1 MNRIMKRAIRL
12 LIMVVCGMLTGCYVV
27 DFARPEGK
35 PSNQWVYDIYR
46 QIEIKRSNAAD
57 VLMLFGTP
65 DFALLSQSKS
75 AVVLAGQKKKGY
87 KMWFDMVSF
96 EENALIANRKYVFIS
111 DEKPRQL
118 FVEPW
123 EGVYFDCQM
132 VLPKKI
138 LDEPYANENSRRIAI
153 LEQVGENARTDTADV
168 GIDNRDIVIC
178 GMIIG
183 QALDKAGVEFD
194 DSPALASRLSEPKGF
209 EFQHPGYKT
218 GRLFM
223 NIDGDV
229 VMLKLRLGSFAKKL
243 KVSFEMPL
251 KTD

>member
-1 MNRIMKRAIRL
+1 VKTIRL
-12 LIMVVCGMLTGCYVV
+12 LILVICGLAAGCAVV
-27 DFARPEGK
+27 DFVKPEGK

-46 QIEIKRSNAAD
+46 QIEVKKSNAAD

-96 EENALIANRKYVFIS
+96 EENDLIANRKYVFIS

-123 EGVYFDCQM
+123 EGVYYDCQM

-138 LDEPYANENSRRIAI
+138 LDEPYANENARRIAI
-153 LEQVGENARTDTADV
+153 LKQVSEDTQRDTADV
-168 GIDNRDIVIC
+168 GIDNKDIAVC

-183 QALDKAGVEFD
+183 QALDTAGVEFD
-194 DSPALASRLSEPKGF
+194 ESPALASRLTEPKGF
-209 EFQHPGYKT
+209 EFQHRSYKT

-223 NIDGDV
+223 YIDDDV
-229 VMLKLRLGSFAKKL
+229 VTLKLRLGSFAKKL
-243 KVSFEMPL
+243 KISFEMPL

>member
-1 MNRIMKRAIRL
+1 MMVKAIRL
-12 LIMVVCGMLTGCYVV
+12 IILTVCGMVAGCSVV
-27 DFARPEGK
+27 EFAKPEGR

-46 QIEIKRSNAAD
+46 QIEVKKSNAAD
-57 VLMLFGTP
+57 VLMLFGRP

-75 AVVLAGQKKKGY
+75 AIALAGEKKKGY
-87 KMWFDMVSF
+87 KMWFDMVCF
-96 EENALIANRKYVFIS
+96 EENELIANRKYVFIS

-123 EGVYFDCQM
+123 EGVYYDCQM

-138 LDEPYANENSRRIAI
+138 LDEPYATENARRIAI
-153 LEQVGENARTDTADV
+153 LKQVGEDSRRDTADV
-168 GIDNRDIVIC
+168 GADNKDIAIC
-178 GMIIG
+178 GMVVG
-183 QALDKAGVEFD
+183 QAIDTAGVKLDE
-194 DSPALASRLSEPKGF
+194 SPALAQRLTEPKGF

-223 NIDGDV
+223 NIDGDIV
-229 VMLKLRLGSFAKKL
+229 TLKLRLGSFAKKL
-243 KVSFEMPL
+243 KVSFERPL

>member
-1 MNRIMKRAIRL
+1 
-12 LIMVVCGMLTGCYVV
+12 MLAGCYVA
-27 DFARPEGK
+27 DFVKPEGR

-46 QIEIKRSNAAD
+46 QIEVKKSNAAD
-57 VLMLFGTP
+57 VLMLFDRP

-75 AVVLAGQKKKGY
+75 IIVLAGEKKKGY
-87 KMWFDMVSF
+87 KMWFDMVCF
-96 EENALIANRKYVFIS
+96 EENDLYALRKYVFIS

-123 EGVYFDCQM
+123 EGVYYDCQM
-132 VLPKKI
+132 VLAAKI
-138 LDEPYANENSRRIAI
+138 LEEPYADENARRIAI
-153 LEQVGENARTDTADV
+153 LKQVGEDSRRDTADV
-168 GIDNRDIVIC
+168 GADNKDIAIC

-183 QALDKAGVEFD
+183 QAIDTAMVNLDE
-194 DSPALASRLSEPKGF
+194 SPALASQLTEPKGF
-209 EFQHPGYKT
+209 EFEHPGYKT

-229 VMLKLRLGSFAKKL
+229 VTLKLRLGSFAKK
-243 KVSFEMPL
+243 VYVTFEKPL

>member
-1 MNRIMKRAIRL
+1 MQVKTIRL
-12 LIMVVCGMLTGCYVV
+12 LTLAFCGMLTGCYVV
-27 DFARPEGK
+27 DFAKPEGK

-87 KMWFDMVSF
+87 KMWFDMVCF
-96 EENALIANRKYVFIS
+96 EENDLIANRKYVFIS

-123 EGVYFDCQM
+123 EGVYFDCQI

-138 LDEPYANENSRRIAI
+138 LDEPYANENARRIAI
-153 LEQVGENARTDTADV
+153 LKQVGEDSRTDTADV
-168 GIDNRDIVIC
+168 GIDNKDIAVC
-178 GMIIG
+178 GMLIS
-183 QALDKAGVEFD
+183 QALDTAWVEFD
-194 DSPALASRLSEPKGF
+194 ESPALASRLSEPKGF
-209 EFQHPGYKT
+209 EFQHPSYKT

-243 KVSFEMPL
+243 KVSFELPL